1 MKKIAFIVATVA
13 LIFSSC
19 SSSDNS
25 YEGPSYQVLPP
36 VGVAETKVNIMDGS
50 EVKGTLDVQN
60 VDIPEEP
67 QYLTGSSK
75 SKSIAGVVAEEG
87 EQGYFYPGGVQEPL
101 VVEGLKP
108 VQTENELAYLR
119 TAIPEAEVV
128 QWDPYI
134 YGTHDM
140 WPWYYHNIDDYYYM
154 GVMWFEPNAGSY
166 NDGIEHYNPI
176 PTLSFLSPCVGK
188 WTYAYGNGYIANA
201 YPSYYS
207 ANRVNTE
214 ALQDMEEVL
223 WFIAPSD
230 ITTNEIVNYP
240 LKDFKIITTPT
251 NATYWCF
258 DVNGDGD
265 YTNAIVLVEP
275 SHAANTPEE
284 IEGEVVC
291 NIHQQV
297 HTDWSEIKTSVH
309 IRAAVET
316 VEVTIPIGAGYMAE
330 QDDFAIRTYEAY
342 YTVGNAQYPV
352 TVEVS
357 HNADNLVIKIGAV
370 TAKMIAALEAESN
383 DGLTIEVHSYTNKA
397 ITDAEAWQKMKG
409 STIKVGY
416 NKPTTYGKITSAI
429 FTDDEADITVL
440 E

>member
-1 MKKIAFIVATVA
+1 MKKIILMFATA
-13 LIFSSC
+13 TLIFASC
-19 SSSDNS
+19 SSSDNG
-25 YEGPSYQVLPP
+25 YDEPSYKVLPP

-50 EVKGTLDVQN
+50 EIKGSLDVQN
-60 VDIPEEP
+60 IDIPEAP
-67 QYLTGSSK
+67 QYRVGAAKGK
-75 SKSIAGVVAEEG
+75 SFAGVVAGEG
-87 EQGYFYPGGVQEPL
+87 EQGYFMPGGVQEPL
-101 VVEGLKP
+101 VVEGLLP
-108 VQTENELAYLR
+108 VQSENELAYLR

-128 QWDPYI
+128 DWNPYI

-140 WPWYYHNIDDYYYM
+140 WPWYYHNIDNYYYM
-154 GVMWFEPNAGSY
+154 GVMWFEPNTGSHNAGTM
-166 NDGIEHYNPI
+166 HYNPI

-188 WTYAYGNGYIANA
+188 WSYAYGNGYIATN

-214 ALQDMEEVL
+214 PLQEMEEVL

-230 ITTNEIVNYP
+230 EYTQDLVNYE
-240 LKDFKIITTPT
+240 LKDFKIVTTPT

-275 SHAANTPEE
+275 SHADDGPVE
-284 IEGEVVC
+284 IDGEVVC
-291 NIHQQV
+291 NIHQQI

-330 QDDFAIRTYEAY
+330 QDDFANRTYEAY

-352 TVEVS
+352 TVEVA
-357 HNADNLVIKIGAV
+357 HNTDNLVIKIGAV
-370 TAKMIAALEAESN
+370 TAEMIAALKAESN

-397 ITDAEAWQKMKG
+397 ITDEQAWQKMKG

-416 NKPTTYGKITSAI
+416 NKPNTYGAITSAL
-429 FTDDEADITVL
+429 FADDDVDITVL

>member
-1 MKKIAFIVATVA
+1 MKKTILFLAAIS
-13 LIFSSC
+13 LIFGSC
-19 SSSDNS
+19 STEDGIN
-25 YEGPSYQVLPP
+25 ENNGYQVLPA
-36 VGVAETKVNIMDGS
+36 VGAAETKVNIMDGS
-50 EVKGTLDVQN
+50 EIKGTMNVQN
-60 VDIPEEP
+60 INIPEEP
-67 QYLTGSSK
+67 QYRTGSSK
-75 SKSIAGVVAEEG
+75 SKSIAGVVAGEG

-101 VVEGLKP
+101 AVEGLLP

-128 QWDPYI
+128 EWEPYI
-134 YGTHDM
+134 YGVHDM
-140 WPWYYHNIDDYYYM
+140 WPWYYHNIDNYYYM
-154 GVMWFEPNAGSY
+154 GVKWFEPNTGSHNAGT
-166 NDGIEHYNPI
+166 EHYNPI

-188 WTYAYGNGYIANA
+188 WVYAYGNGYIANA

-214 ALQDMEEVL
+214 GLQEMEEVL
-223 WFIAPSD
+223 WYIVPSD
-230 ITTNEIVNYP
+230 VYTNDIVNYP
-240 LKDFKIITTPT
+240 LKDFKIVTTPT

-275 SHAANTPEE
+275 SHANAPVE

-291 NIHQQV
+291 NIHQQI

-342 YTVGNAQYPV
+342 YTVGDAQYPV
-352 TVEVS
+352 TVEVF
-357 HNADNLVIKIGAV
+357 HNTDDLVIKIGAV
-370 TAKMIAALEAESN
+370 TSEMIAALEAESN

-397 ITDAEAWQKMKG
+397 ITDEQAWQKMKN

-416 NKPTTYGKITSAI
+416 NKPNVYGRITSAI
-429 FTDDEADITVL
+429 YTDEDKEIKVL